1 MSCAKVGC
9 QKNAIKLHHVAKA
22 PQEKKRKWE
31 KLQSSRIKDGRQTTL
46 AEQICINKVYFKNTL
61 INIFSKYIQRKE
73 KGKNYRAHE

>member
-31 KLQSSRIKDGRQTTL
+31 KLQSSRIKDGRHLYKTKFIL
-46 AEQICINKVYFKNTL
+46 KIN
-61 INIFSKYIQRKE
+61 
-73 KGKNYRAHE
+73 